1 MKVKKVVVGN
11 WLATAIALLAFAIA
25 VISPASAQTVTGSIY
40 GTIDDATGAVIPQA
54 GVTVTNED
62 TGLSL
67 STKSNASGTFV
78 FPVLDPGTYRIS
90 ASVEGFESA
99 TQKDLRLSANQNI
112 NASFMLHTGS
122 AHTEVTVDAST
133 TMVDT
138 RESQLGE
145 TIDQRRIQDLPLVGR
160 SAYDLVQTVAGV
172 TNYSA
177 GAQIGDNIGT
187 QFSVNGL
194 RSNLNSYYLDGS
206 YDNEFARGG
215 GNIMPNPD
223 ALQEFRLLTTNY
235 DAEFGRFPGGV
246 VNVITRS
253 GANAFHGV
261 AYDYLRNTILNA
273 HNYFTAGTTPL
284 VYNVFGAAVGGP
296 IIRDKAFFYAS
307 YQGTRISTPTTINS
321 SSLVVP
327 TAAERNGDFSADS
340 EKIKS
345 SLKHLTTC
353 GTPYVICPTALDPVV
368 QKMLALVPVGAPASS
383 PTPGAP
389 AQQMMGSP
397 TKQDQGSL
405 RLDYQLNP
413 AHKLQLTYFNS
424 QGTGYSLNAQ
434 GNGILDYSG
443 DTNSSAQYNYVLGD
457 TWIVSDRAVNSLR
470 LFDTLNKSIIGN
482 SVAGNTWAD
491 FGSSIGQNAPLNAQP
506 FINITGYWI
515 MGTAGSGQANNSQGA
530 YGILDTFNYTRG
542 NHTLKFGGSYIMDI
556 LRSDGQ
562 FLVAGKLG
570 FTGSVTGNALADFLE
585 GHANTFQQNNGTYN
599 RFHSPDPALFIQDDW
614 HIKPRL
620 TLNLGLRW
628 EVYAPFAG
636 QNNMVTFEQGVQS
649 TRFPT
654 APLGVLVSG
663 DPGVPDGIL
672 HTSYT
677 KFAPR
682 VGFAYDV
689 FGTGRTSVRG
699 AFGIF
704 YSATQ
709 SDLVGNLQ
717 QQPFSLVITVNQ
729 TPNLNTPYAPG
740 VDPFPYKVNLQNPT
754 FVPGATMAGMAPN
767 NSNIPYLEQYN
778 FTVEQQLGKNWSAR
792 VAYVGSMGH
801 HFYLL
806 RDENS
811 PAYVPGASTSTAG
824 LNARRPIQP
833 YAGISLW
840 DTSSSSAFN
849 SFQATIDHRFS
860 HGFSL
865 NASYVWE
872 KELDDVSGDPTSTT
886 AFQLSNQNCVACDH
900 GLSSL
905 EVPQRFV
912 ASYLYTLPETHI
924 WGLLGKEVLNG
935 WQINGI
941 TTLASGSPFNV
952 LSGVD
957 TNLDGIAT
965 DRPDRVGDP
974 NLGGGRSRAQ
984 KIAEYFK
991 TTAFAAPAAGTPYG
1005 NSPRNPLIGPGYVN
1019 TDLSAFKR
1027 FAVYEKSDLLFR
1039 AEVFN
1044 VFNNVNL
1051 GNPNATLSSSKYG
1064 KITSSNSPRIMQL
1077 ALKYEF

>member
-1 MKVKKVVVGN
+1 MIVKKLVARS
-11 WLATAIALLAFAIA
+11 WLVTALLAFAVA
-25 VISPASAQTVTGSIY
+25 FLPSAFAQTVTGSIY
-40 GTIDDATGAVIPQA
+40 GTIDDATGALIPQVT
-54 GVTVTNED
+54 VTVTNDD

-67 STKSNASGTFV
+67 STKSNGSGAFV

-90 ASVEGFESA
+90 TSLEGFKSA

-112 NASFMLHTGS
+112 NARFVLQAGS
-122 AHTEVTVDAST
+122 AQTEVTVDAST

-172 TNYSA
+172 TNYAAS
-177 GAQIGDNIGT
+177 AQIGDNIGT

-215 GNIMPNPD
+215 GNVMPNPD
-223 ALQEFRLLTTNY
+223 ALQEFRLLTTNF

-253 GANAFHGV
+253 GTNAYHGV
-261 AYDYLRNTILNA
+261 GYDYLRNTVLNS
-273 HNYFTAGTTPL
+273 HSYFTAGKTPL
-284 VYNVFGAAVGGP
+284 VYNVFGGAVGGP
-296 IIRDKAFFYAS
+296 IVHDKAFFYGS
-307 YQGTRISTPTTINS
+307 YEGTRISTPTTITS

-327 TAAERNGDFSADS
+327 TAAERTGDFSGDS
-340 EKIKS
+340 AKVKA
-345 SLKHLTTC
+345 SLKNLTTC
-353 GTPYVICPTALDPVV
+353 GTPYVICASALDPVV

-383 PTPGAP
+383 STPGAP
-389 AQQMMGSP
+389 AQQTMASP
-397 TKQDQGSL
+397 TKQDEGSL
-405 RLDYQLNP
+405 RLDYQLTP
-413 AHKLQLTYFNS
+413 AHKLQATYFNS
-424 QGTGYSLNAQ
+424 QGTGFSLNAQ
-434 GNGILDYSG
+434 GNAVLDYSG
-443 DTNSSAQYNYVLGD
+443 DINSSAQYNYVLGD

-482 SVAGNTWAD
+482 SVNGNTWAD
-491 FGSSIGQNAPLNAQP
+491 FGSAIGQNSPLNAQP

-530 YGILDTFNYTRG
+530 YGILDTYNYTRG
-542 NHTLKFGGSYIMDI
+542 NHTLKFGGAYIMDI
-556 LRSDGQ
+556 LRTDGQ

-570 FTGSVTGNALADFLE
+570 FTGSATGNALADFLE
-585 GHANTFQQNNGTYN
+585 GHAATFQQNNGTYQ
-599 RFHSPDPALFIQDDW
+599 RYHSADPSLFVQDDW
-614 HIKPRL
+614 HVKPRL
-620 TLNLGLRW
+620 TLDLGLRW
-628 EVYAPFAG
+628 EVYYPFSG
-636 QNNMVTFEQGVQS
+636 MNNMVTFQQGVQS
-649 TRFPT
+649 TRFPG
-654 APLGVLVSG
+654 APLGVLASG
-663 DPGVPDGIL
+663 DRGVPDGIL

-689 FGTGRTSVRG
+689 FGNGRTSVRG
-699 AFGIF
+699 AFGLF

-709 SDLVGNLQ
+709 SDIVGNLE
-717 QQPFSLVITVNQ
+717 QQPFSLVITINQ
-729 TPNLNTPYAPG
+729 TPNLNMPYAPSA
-740 VDPFPYKVNLQNPT
+740 DPFPYTVNLKNPT

-767 NSNIPYLEQYN
+767 NSAIPYLEQYN
-778 FTVEQQLGKNWSAR
+778 FTVDQQLGKNWSAR
-792 VAYVGSMGH
+792 LAYVGSMGH

-811 PAYVPGASTSTAG
+811 PVYVPGAATSTAG

-849 SFQATIDHRFS
+849 SFQASIEHRFT

-865 NASYVWE
+865 NASYVLE

-886 AFQLSNQNCVACDH
+886 AFQLANENCVACDR

-912 ASYLYTLPETHI
+912 ASYIYTVPEVHM
-924 WGLLGKEVLNG
+924 WGLLGREVLNG

-941 TTLASGSPFNV
+941 TTIASGSPFNV

-957 TNLDGIAT
+957 SNLDGIAT
-965 DRPDRVGDP
+965 DRPDRVSNPG
-974 NLGGGRSRAQ
+974 LGSGRSRSQ
-984 KIAEYFK
+984 KIAEYFN
-991 TTAFAAPAAGTPYG
+991 TAAFAVPAAGTPYG

-1027 FAVYEKSDLLFR
+1027 FAIYEQSKLLFR

-1051 GNPNATLSSSKYG
+1051 GTPNATLGSAQYG
-1064 KITSSNSPRIMQL
+1064 KITSSNSPRIMQF

>member
-1 MKVKKVVVGN
+1 MKVMKLVGN
-11 WLATAIALLAFAIA
+11 WSARMAVLIAFAAA
-25 VISPASAQTVTGSIY
+25 VMLPAAAQTVTGSIY
-40 GTIDDATGAVIPQA
+40 GTVDDATGAAILQA
-54 GVTVTNED
+54 NVTVTNVD

-67 STKSNASGTFV
+67 STRSIASGAFV
-78 FPVLDPGTYRIS
+78 FPVLDPGNYRIS
-90 ASVEGFESA
+90 TTVEGFESV

-112 NASFMLHTGS
+112 NASFVLHAGS
-122 AHTEVTVDAST
+122 VNTEVTVDAAT
-133 TMVDT
+133 TLVDT

-145 TIDQRRIQDLPLVGR
+145 TIDQRRVQDLPLVGR
-160 SAYDLVQTVAGV
+160 SAYDLVQTAAGV
-172 TNYSA
+172 TNYAAS
-177 GAQIGDNIGT
+177 AQIGDNNGT

-194 RSNLNSYYLDGS
+194 RPNLNSYYLDGS
-206 YDNEFARGG
+206 YDNEFQRGG

-223 ALQEFRLLTTNY
+223 AVQEFRLLTTNF
-235 DAEFGRFPGGV
+235 DAEFGRYPGGV

-253 GANAFHGV
+253 GTNQYHGV
-261 AYDYLRNTILNA
+261 AYDYLRNKALNSP
-273 HNYFTAGTTPL
+273 NYFTTGTTPL
-284 VYNVFGAAVGGP
+284 VYNVFGGALGGP
-296 IIRDKAFFYAS
+296 ILRDKAFFYAT
-307 YQGTRISTPTTINS
+307 YEGTRISQPTTITS

-327 TAAERNGDFSADS
+327 TLAERIGDFSADS
-340 EKIKS
+340 ANVKA
-345 SLKHLTTC
+345 SLKGLTTC
-353 GTPYVICPTALDPVV
+353 GNPYVICPTALDPVV
-368 QKMLALVPVGAPASS
+368 QKMLGLVPIGAPANSA
-383 PTPGAP
+383 TPGAP
-389 AQQMMGSP
+389 PQQTMASP
-397 TKQDQGSL
+397 TKQDEGSL
-405 RLDYQLNP
+405 RLDYQLTP
-413 AHKLQLTYFNS
+413 AHKLQATYFNS
-424 QGTGYSLNAQ
+424 QGTSYSLNAQ

-443 DTNSSAQYNYVLGD
+443 DTMSSAQYNYVLGD

-470 LFDTLNKSIIGN
+470 IFDTLNKSIIGN
-482 SVAGNTWAD
+482 SVNGNTWSD
-491 FGSSIGQNAPLNAQP
+491 FGSAIGQNAPLNAQP

-530 YGILDTFNYTRG
+530 YGILDTYNYTRG
-542 NHTLKFGGSYIMDI
+542 NHTLKFGGAYIMDI
-556 LRSDGQ
+556 LKTDGQ

-585 GHANTFQQNNGTYN
+585 GRANTFQQNNGTHQRY
-599 RFHSPDPALFIQDDW
+599 HSADPSLFIQDDW
-614 HIKPRL
+614 RVKPRL

-628 EVYAPFAG
+628 EVYYPFSG
-636 QNNMVTFEQGVQS
+636 MNNMTTFQQGVQS
-649 TRFPT
+649 TRFPG

-682 VGFAYDV
+682 AGFAYDV
-689 FGTGRTSVRG
+689 FGNGRTSLRG
-699 AFGIF
+699 AYGLF

-709 SDLVGNLQ
+709 SDIAGNME
-717 QQPFSLVITVNQ
+717 QQPFSLVITINQ
-729 TPNLNTPYAPG
+729 TPNLNTPYAPA
-740 VDPFPYKVNLQNPT
+740 VNPFPYTVNLENPT

-767 NSNIPYLEQYN
+767 NSVVPYLEQYN
-778 FTVEQQLGKNWSAR
+778 LTVEQQLGNNWSAR
-792 VAYVGSMGH
+792 IAYVGSMGH

-811 PAYVPGASTSTAG
+811 PVYVPGAATSTAG

-849 SFQATIDHRFS
+849 SLQATITRRFT

-872 KELDDVSGDPTSTT
+872 KEMDDVSGDPTSTT
-886 AFQLSNQNCVACDH
+886 AFQLSNQNCVACDR

-905 EVPQRFV
+905 EIPQRFV
-912 ASYLYTLPETHI
+912 ASYLYALPETHA
-924 WGLLGKEVLNG
+924 WGLFGREILNG

-941 TTLASGSPFNV
+941 TTLSTGSPFNV
-952 LSGVD
+952 VSGVD

-984 KIAEYFK
+984 KIAEYFN
-991 TTAFAAPAAGTPYG
+991 TVAFAVPPAGTPYG
-1005 NSPRNPLIGPGYVN
+1005 NSPRDPLIGPGYVN

-1027 FAVYEKSDLLFR
+1027 FAIYEKNSLLFR

-1044 VFNNVNL
+1044 AFNNVNL
-1051 GNPNATLSSSKYG
+1051 SNPNGTLNSTQYG
-1064 KITSSNSPRIMQL
+1064 KITASNTPRIMQF

>member
-1 MKVKKVVVGN
+1 MKVMKLVRNWSVGV
-11 WLATAIALLAFAIA
+11 AILLAFAT
-25 VISPASAQTVTGSIY
+25 VVMLPASAQTVTGSVY
-40 GTIDDATGAVIPQA
+40 GTVGDVTGAAIPQA
-54 GVTVTNED
+54 NVTVTNVD

-67 STKSNASGTFV
+67 STKSSASGAFV
-78 FPVLDPGTYRIS
+78 FPVLDPGNYRIS
-90 ASVEGFESA
+90 TTIEGFESV

-112 NASFMLHTGS
+112 NASFVLHAGS
-122 AHTEVTVDAST
+122 VKTEVTVDAGT
-133 TMVDT
+133 TLVDT

-172 TNYSA
+172 TNYAAS
-177 GAQIGDNIGT
+177 AQIGDNNGT

-194 RSNLNSYYLDGS
+194 RPNLNSYYLDGS
-206 YDNEFARGG
+206 YDNEFQRGG
-215 GNIMPNPD
+215 GNVLPNPD
-223 ALQEFRLLTTNY
+223 ALQEFRLLTTNF

-253 GANAFHGV
+253 GANQYHGV
-261 AYDYLRNTILNA
+261 AYDYLRNTALNSR
-273 HNYFTAGTTPL
+273 NYFTAGTTPL
-284 VYNVFGAAVGGP
+284 VYNVFGGAVGGP
-296 IIRDKAFFYAS
+296 ILRDKAFFYAT
-307 YQGTRISTPTTINS
+307 YQGTRISQPTTITS

-327 TAAERNGDFSADS
+327 TLAERSGDFSADS
-340 EKIKS
+340 AKVKA
-345 SLKHLTTC
+345 SLKNLATC

-368 QKMLALVPVGAPASS
+368 QKMLALVPIGAPASS
-383 PTPGAP
+383 ATPGAP
-389 AQQMMGSP
+389 PQQTMASP

-413 AHKLQLTYFNS
+413 AHKLQATYFNS
-424 QGTGYSLNAQ
+424 QGTSYSLNAQ

-443 DTNSSAQYNYVLGD
+443 DTLSSAQYNYVLGD
-457 TWIVSDRAVNSLR
+457 TWIVSARAVNSLR
-470 LFDTLNKSIIGN
+470 VFDTLNKSIIGN
-482 SVAGNTWAD
+482 SINGNTWSD
-491 FGSSIGQNAPLNAQP
+491 FGSAIGQNSPLNAQP

-530 YGILDTFNYTRG
+530 YGILDTYNYTRG

-556 LRSDGQ
+556 LRTDGQ

-570 FTGSVTGNALADFLE
+570 FTGSATGNALADFLE
-585 GHANTFQQNNGTYN
+585 GHANTFQQNNGTYQ
-599 RFHSPDPALFIQDDW
+599 RYHSADPSLFVQDDW
-614 HIKPRL
+614 RVMPRL
-620 TLNLGLRW
+620 TVNLGLRW
-628 EVYAPFAG
+628 EVYYPFSG
-636 QNNMVTFEQGVQS
+636 MNNMSTFQQGVQS
-649 TRFPT
+649 TKFPT

-682 VGFAYDV
+682 AGFAYDV
-689 FGTGRTSVRG
+689 FGNGRTSLRG
-699 AFGIF
+699 AYGLF

-709 SDLVGNLQ
+709 SDIAGNME
-717 QQPFSLVITVNQ
+717 QQPFSLVITLNQ
-729 TPNLNTPYAPG
+729 TPNLNTPYAPA

-754 FVPGATMAGMAPN
+754 FIPGATMAGMAPN
-767 NSNIPYLEQYN
+767 NSQVPYLEQYN
-778 FTVEQQLGKNWSAR
+778 LTVEQQIGNNWSAR

-811 PAYVPGASTSTAG
+811 PVYVPGASTSTAG

-849 SFQATIDHRFS
+849 SLQATITHRLS
-860 HGFSL
+860 HGFSF

-872 KELDDVSGDPTSTT
+872 KELDNVSGDPTSTT
-886 AFQLSNQNCVACDH
+886 AFQLSNQNCVACDR
-900 GLSSL
+900 GLSSI
-905 EVPQRFV
+905 EVPRRFV
-912 ASYLYTLPETHI
+912 ASYLYSLPETHA
-924 WGLLGKEVLNG
+924 WGFFGKEVLNG

-941 TTLASGSPFNV
+941 TTLSTGSPFNV

-957 TNLDGIAT
+957 SNLDGIAT
-965 DRPDRVGDP
+965 DRPDRVGNP

-984 KIAEYFK
+984 KIAQYFN
-991 TTAFAAPAAGTPYG
+991 TAVFAVPAANTPYG
-1005 NSPRNPLIGPGYVN
+1005 NSPRDPLIGPGYVN

-1027 FAVYEKSDLLFR
+1027 FAIYEKSSLLFR

-1044 VFNNVNL
+1044 TFNNVNL
-1051 GNPNATLSSSKYG
+1051 GNPNATLNSAQYG
-1064 KITSSNSPRIMQL
+1064 KITSSNTPRIMQF